1 MSHRSRV
8 FRADR
13 SCRQPSSEPCR
24 HRSLGSSAYSQP
36 LKEISSACSRRAARN
51 KKERKMATA
60 VKESS
65 ENPKFE
71 KIAGELEAW
80 SILEIA
86 QFGKYLQDRWGVSAA
101 PVAVAAAGG
110 GGGGAAAPAEA
121 EEKTEFTVILKEAG
135 ASKINV
141 IKSVRELTGLGL
153 KEAKDLVDGAPKPVK
168 ENIGKDEAAAVKKK
182 LEDAG
187 ATVELK

>member
-1 MSHRSRV
+1 
-8 FRADR
+8 
-13 SCRQPSSEPCR
+13 
-24 HRSLGSSAYSQP
+24 
-36 LKEISSACSRRAARN
+36 
-51 KKERKMATA
+51 MATE
-60 VKESS
+60 VK

-71 KIAGELEAW
+71 KLAGELEAW

-86 QFGKYLQDRWGVSAA
+86 QFGKYLQERWGVSAA

-110 GGGGAAAPAEA
+110 GGGGAAPAEA

-141 IKSVRELTGLGL
+141 IKTVRELTGLGL

-187 ATVELK
+187 ATVEMK